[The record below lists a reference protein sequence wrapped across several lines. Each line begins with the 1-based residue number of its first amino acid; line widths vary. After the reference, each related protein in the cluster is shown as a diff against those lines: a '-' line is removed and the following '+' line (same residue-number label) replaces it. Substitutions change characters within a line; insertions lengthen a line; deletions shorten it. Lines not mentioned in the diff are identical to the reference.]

1 MISELG
7 ARTNDLS
14 RFSVDFWKDKT
25 YIGKRVF
32 PAGYFM
38 IPLLNND
45 GGIVSMFGAYA
56 SDMWTL
62 IEQLESGSIRWKDF
76 ESARETAH
84 EMCALVQK
92 MEPFCYLNDSYYED
106 GKIDFLMR
114 EMQFNSLQ
122 KYFHLLSEQY
132 NENRLFMFLPK
143 EEQRILNEGKY
154 FYEQL
159 MHLLKFYALLFW
171 DGAMMYDLGNTLMKN
186 LKEDE
191 KLDEQMLIT
200 KVCELFP
207 VPYSYIKNENE
218 HGKRESHRVNCADVE
233 YIALQVPN
241 SKKIVTARRMYFDR
255 WIDFLIADFFEGIRH
270 KHYPKKCAV
279 CGKYFL
285 IENGHNRKYC
295 DGIDPNDAKGRSCRQ
310 VGADRNR
317 RQRENPKV
325 HPIKEACRRR
335 INTIDQHRYRGKIS
349 KEFADTA
356 KKLAKDRRDRALMD
370 PIYANKQYSR
380 DISQVAIYSAAK
392 KILSKNREEVRE

>member
-7 ARTNDLS
+7 TRTNDLS
-14 RFSVDFWKDKT
+14 RFSADFREDKV

-45 GGIVSMFGAYA
+45 HGIVSMFGAYA
-56 SDMWTL
+56 NDLWTL
-62 IEQLESGSIRWKDF
+62 IEQLERGSIRKKDF
-76 ESARETAH
+76 ENARETAH

-106 GKIDFLMR
+106 GKIDFFLR
-114 EMQFNSLQ
+114 DSQFRSLQ
-122 KYFHLLSEQY
+122 KYFHLMAEQY
-132 NENRLFMFLPK
+132 KENRLYRYLSEDEK
-143 EEQRILNEGKY
+143 YILNEGKY

-159 MHLLKFYALLFW
+159 MQMLKFYALLFW
-171 DGAMMYDLGNTLMKN
+171 DGAMMYHLGNALMES
-186 LKEDE
+186 LEGE
-191 KLDEQMLIT
+191 LKLDEQTLIT

-207 VPYSYIKNENE
+207 MPYSYIANENE
-218 HGKRESHRVNCADVE
+218 HGKRESHRVNRADVE

-241 SKKIVTARRMYFDR
+241 SQKIVTARRIFFDR
-255 WIDFLIADFFEGIRH
+255 WIDFLVADFFEGIRY

-325 HPIKEACRRR
+325 HPIKEACRTR
-335 INTIDQHRYRGKIS
+335 INTIDQHKYRGKIT

-356 KKLAKDRRDRALMD
+356 KKLARDRRDRAVMD
-370 PIYANKQYSR
+370 PIYAAKQYSK
-380 DISQVAIYSAAK
+380 DISQKAIYSAAE
-392 KILSKNREEVRE
+392 KILKQN